1 MIRIEN
7 ITDLRHAWSRLI
19 QLLTHD
25 LVDASSLTTD
35 PVGTLR
41 RYGYDLSPSAEVV
54 FRAALP

>member
-7 ITDLRHAWSRLI
+7 ITDLRRAWSRLI

-25 LVDASSLTTD
+25 LVDASSLSND

-41 RYGYDLSPSAEVV
+41 RYGYDLSPNAELA